1 MKNLSGL
8 YLFLQDVEL
17 FFPWPQIS
25 RSAVSSLKIDAGHP
39 VPSWVTGLVSLR
51 SQLVDKSVLVCNNR
65 AVYWTWKPLIVTAKS
80 SKIIGLIS
88 DDRNLQEVKE
98 KLIHVDN
105 AFTRLQEAHHDYSI
119 PALSRKWRKKIRLIP
134 SADCRLDNCD
144 WRETPRRLASTR
156 FSCKTWR
163 LNKLCWRV
171 RTMKGIK
178 SL

>member
-1 MKNLSGL
+1 MSNRTSQFAKPIGRQVGARVQQPSCILVLEAVKLEIICSKKN
-8 YLFLQDVEL
+8 
-17 FFPWPQIS
+17 S
-25 RSAVSSLKIDAGHP
+25 RS
-39 VPSWVTGLVSLR
+39 
-51 SQLVDKSVLVCNNR
+51 
-65 AVYWTWKPLIVTAKS
+65 VYASADIAKS

-105 AFTRLQEAHHDYSI
+105 AFTRLQEAHHDYSSESMDEDGI
-119 PALSRKWRKKIRLIP
+119 LKYQLYLGSEERKFGLFFQQITG
-134 SADCRLDNCD
+134 RLDNCD

>member
-1 MKNLSGL
+1 MSNRTSQFTEPIGLQVGARVQQPSCILVLGAVKLEIICSKKN
-8 YLFLQDVEL
+8 
-17 FFPWPQIS
+17 S
-25 RSAVSSLKIDAGHP
+25 RS
-39 VPSWVTGLVSLR
+39 
-51 SQLVDKSVLVCNNR
+51 
-65 AVYWTWKPLIVTAKS
+65 VYASADIAKS